1 MGSIKIHSKY
11 RLFVLFSIVYLVTG
25 MIFAEN
31 IPIETDYENPQINS
45 TIKPST
51 TTLNI
56 VTSITIIQ
64 DIVTKILGQDVVVI
78 VSGAEDPHSYEP
90 TSSEVSALENA
101 DIIFRLGIADLE
113 PWWRSGWED
122 SLVVK
127 LVDPLMLKIDPLLGF
142 ANPHVWMDPNNII
155 NFTNKINNTLWD
167 NEPLQ
172 SNKWIFSNNTE
183 TYINTLDLLLV
194 EINNAKSTFQGMKL
208 VVNHPSFFYL
218 FQESLLNIS
227 RVATIE
233 KGEGQEPSAKD
244 MANVITLMKQQN
256 CHLIVT
262 NPQRE
267 TENIYEIARETNSKI
282 AILTPLLNVDV
293 KWNGN
298 DVTIENYTQ
307 MIEFDIWALAHPL
320 DPPPI
325 LDLWLIILIIGISV
339 AIIFI
344 IGIILRRRR

>member
-1 MGSIKIHSKY
+1 
-11 RLFVLFSIVYLVTG
+11 
-25 MIFAEN
+25 
-31 IPIETDYENPQINS
+31 
-45 TIKPST
+45 
-51 TTLNI
+51 
-56 VTSITIIQ
+56 
-64 DIVTKILGQDVVVI
+64 
-78 VSGAEDPHSYEP
+78 
-90 TSSEVSALENA
+90 
-101 DIIFRLGIADLE
+101 
-113 PWWRSGWED
+113 
-122 SLVVK
+122 
-127 LVDPLMLKIDPLLGF
+127 
-142 ANPHVWMDPNNII
+142 MDPNNII

-194 EINNAKSTFQGMKL
+194 EIDTAKSIFQGTKL

-218 FQESLLNIS
+218 FQESLLNVS
-227 RVATIE
+227 RIATIE

-244 MANVITLMKQQN
+244 MANVIALMKQQN

-307 MIEFDIWALAHPL
+307 MIEYDIWALAHPL